1 MTEFRLSHAI
11 HRGSWIAACVV
22 LGLLALPTTSLQST
36 ETGSGET
43 YSVARGRVT
52 YRIYCINC
60 HGDQARGDG
69 TLAELLTTAPTDLT
83 RLAKDNGGTYP
94 TERVREA
101 IDGSKRVKGHGLEEM
116 PVWGDVFQVSSV
128 EASGSDETGEE
139 RAHRKIQE
147 LVGYLETLQE
157 P

>member
-1 MTEFRLSHAI
+1 MTETRLPRI
-11 HRGSWIAACVV
+11 THRGPWIVACVT
-22 LGLLALPTTSLQST
+22 LTLLALPTTSLEST
-36 ETGSGET
+36 EEGSGET

-60 HGDQARGDG
+60 HGDEARGDG

-83 RLAKDNGGTYP
+83 RLAKDNDGTYP

-116 PVWGDVFQVSSV
+116 PVWGEVFQVSSV